1 MSKMVGQKTMV
12 EQPCVVSPT
21 DVELNSKG
29 AFIECLEKTLEYAEE
44 EDFIHCLNRAIEVM
58 SV

>member
-1 MSKMVGQKTMV
+1 MVGQKTIV
-12 EQPCVVSPT
+12 GQPCVVSPT

-29 AFIECLEKTLEYAEE
+29 AFIQCLEKTLEYAEE